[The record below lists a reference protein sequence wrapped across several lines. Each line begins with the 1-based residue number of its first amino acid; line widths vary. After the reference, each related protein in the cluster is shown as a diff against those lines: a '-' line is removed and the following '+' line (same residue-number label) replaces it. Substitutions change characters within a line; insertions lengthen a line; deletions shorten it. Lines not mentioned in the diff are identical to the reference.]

1 VLPDLGRLLTG
12 ALTGAAVLSQVAHPL
27 LRGDALRRTTIGSVA
42 LFSGASLADAA
53 RRGGARQAVR
63 TLAVAGGLGLL
74 AEAVGTRTGRPF
86 GHYRYAGTLGP
97 QVLHVPVVVPLAWTM
112 VAHPAVQLGRRLA
125 PRRAGAGRDV
135 AVVAAAAWTLASW
148 DLFLDPQM
156 TGAGHWSFA
165 TPHPHLPGLPGIP
178 LSNYAGWVLTAV
190 VICAALHRAVPE
202 ATALPPAAR
211 PAGRPGPSQTVP
223 GWLLGWTWLGSTL
236 GNAVFFR
243 RPAVAAW
250 GGLAMG
256 LTAAPYL
263 RSVLAER
270 RAPR

>member
-1 VLPDLGRLLTG
+1 M
-12 ALTGAAVLSQVAHPL
+12 
-27 LRGDALRRTTIGSVA
+27 RRTTIGSVA

-63 TLAVAGGLGLL
+63 TLVVAGGLGLV

-125 PRRAGAGRDV
+125 RHRTGARRDV

-156 TGAGHWSFA
+156 TSAGHWAFS

-190 VICAALHRAVPE
+190 VICTALHHAVPE
-202 ATALPPAAR
+202 AAPRDPAPGRTA
-211 PAGRPGPSQTVP
+211 GGPSQAVP

-243 RPAVAAW
+243 RPAAAAW
-250 GGLAMG
+250 GGVAMG

-263 RSVLAER
+263 RSLL
-270 RAPR
+270 APRRLPAAGHLPAAGGAR

>member
-86 GHYRYAGTLGP
+86 GRYRYAGTLGP

-125 PRRAGAGRDV
+125 RRRTGVVRDA

-190 VICAALHRAVPE
+190 VICGALHHVVPE
-202 ATALPPAAR
+202 AARGTAP
-211 PAGRPGPSQTVP
+211 PAGRPGPSQAVP

-263 RSVLAER
+263 RSVLADR
-270 RAPR
+270 RALR

>member
-1 VLPDLGRLLTG
+1 MLPDLGRLLTG

-27 LRGDALRRTTIGSVA
+27 LRGEALRRTTIGSVA

-53 RRGGARQAVR
+53 RRGGPGRAAL
-63 TLAVAGGLGLL
+63 TLGVAGGLGLI

-86 GHYRYAGTLGP
+86 GRYRYAGTLGP

-125 PRRAGAGRDV
+125 RHRTGAARDV
-135 AVVAAAAWTLASW
+135 AVVGAAAWTLASW

-156 TGAGHWSFA
+156 TAAGHWSFS

-190 VICAALHRAVPE
+190 VICAALHAVVPE
-202 ATALPPAAR
+202 DTARRNTDDEDTAAG
-211 PAGRPGPSQTVP
+211 ASQTVP

-263 RSVLAER
+263 RSVLADR
-270 RAPR
+270 RPGR

>member
-53 RRGGARQAVR
+53 RRGGTRQAVR

-86 GHYRYAGTLGP
+86 GRYRYAGTLGP

-125 PRRAGAGRDV
+125 RRRTGAARDV

-156 TGAGHWSFA
+156 TGAGHWTFA

-190 VICAALHRAVPE
+190 VICGALHHVVPE
-202 ATALPPAAR
+202 APAPR
-211 PAGRPGPSQTVP
+211 PAGRPGPSQAVP

-263 RSVLAER
+263 RSVLADR
-270 RAPR
+270 RVPR